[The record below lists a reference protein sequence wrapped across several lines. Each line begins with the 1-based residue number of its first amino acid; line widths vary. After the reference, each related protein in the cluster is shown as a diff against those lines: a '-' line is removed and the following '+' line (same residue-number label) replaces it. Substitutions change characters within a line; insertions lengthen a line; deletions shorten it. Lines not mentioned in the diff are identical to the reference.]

1 MKLILLTQRHLLRLK
16 LIISC
21 LLVCW
26 LNSKA
31 FAQEYTLEINS
42 YGVEEGLPTRYFE
55 SILEDQTGFIW
66 MASKHGLHRFDGI
79 DFKHYP
85 VKHEGQITQAIEGP
99 SQHIWVHRA
108 FLKRTDYNEKLREE
122 RFSVYVFDP
131 KSATDLALEDYLAYP
146 LPFKSYQISS
156 MHSTGNESVLVGTID
171 GKLYELEKDKYI
183 LRHSLPKVESISQL
197 IKVKDGYWL
206 TLSDRIIKIDINWV
220 FNKAIPYNNV
230 IRSNSNGSIIHY
242 NTGHAVYSPVQD
254 RKGQLHALT
263 LDSSKGYLEA
273 RKKLMNKWYTI
284 DGLKKKSYTTN
295 FKHAVFAI
303 EPETLFQYALKEN
316 DNGRKSIVV
325 LNNHGKTLAESPL
338 QINHALFHFIDSK
351 KNLWVTSRRG
361 VHVIKLKKA
370 PFNNYINDLTT
381 DYGIPHASRGIA
393 EINDSTIVI
402 GGSVYPHRVNVKN
415 GEHQQFTSIRQSF
428 AVKQFGE
435 DLWITREYPSVH
447 QINMSTGSII
457 SYDYENDFT
466 VNSDKTDSVQNGGHW
481 SIHKDRYGT
490 IWLGARNGLSI
501 VDSKTQTIKNT
512 STPLS
517 FSKPTVM
524 HIYENNKGLWLAT
537 LKGIYL
543 WDPLDKKV
551 LKHYH
556 PEAAPPYQLPVSDF
570 VHLYEDAEGIFW
582 LSSLSGGLVKW
593 EPETGDYEQYTTEN
607 GLSHNTIYAVYE
619 DHNQNLWIPSYLGIN
634 QFNKVTE
641 NVSYFL
647 TKDGI
652 GHNEFNRIS
661 HYRGHDSTLYFGGEN
676 GATSFHPRDFV
687 PVQPE
692 KSSLVITEIAKRN
705 KKDGLLKD
713 ALIELEETS
722 EITLSA
728 NQSGISL
735 EFRLL
740 NFNLNG
746 KNRYAY
752 KIEGIDADWI
762 YQSTP
767 SVNINKLPF
776 GSYIFLLKANGERG
790 LWTEPIS
797 FQLTVLRPFYLQAW
811 FIILS
816 SFIVLI
822 SIYLLFYLRN
832 RRHLRNERLLKD
844 EVALRTAEIQKQALE
859 LKKLDAAK
867 SQFFANISHELRTPL
882 SLILGPTEQ
891 LIKDKGLSE
900 TQLTQLNRMYRNGKS
915 LSNLVEEILE
925 LSKLEAGKLEVFES
939 PTLLKPYLNRIH
951 SAYESLAFQKG
962 IEYSSEFNFFDQTT
976 LYLDTGKLEKIIN
989 NLLSN
994 ALKFTSKG
1002 GFVKFSVFLEKKSL
1016 RISVEDS
1023 GIGISAKDIHSI
1035 FDRFYQSQVKE
1046 RSRLRGGTGIG
1057 LALVKELT
1065 EALGGTIRVESTPD
1079 KGSHF
1084 EVILPKKEA
1093 KASDILS
1100 DELVE
1105 DLISN
1110 IPQVELTDSID
1121 NGQEFTILIVEDN
1134 QDMRSHIYDLLNK
1147 DYRIIQA
1154 EHGKVALELLKN
1166 QSIDLVITD
1175 VMMPEM
1181 DGFTLF
1187 NRIKSNDLYRGLP
1200 IIMLTALA
1208 EDDDRLNALTIGVDD
1223 YITKPFLA
1231 NELKARVKNLLA
1243 NYQNRN
1249 TGGQI
1254 DINQGSEEALTT
1266 SINIKV
1272 ASQADL
1278 QWIKNLEK
1286 EALSRLTDIDFSMET
1301 LASSQG
1307 ITARHMQRKI
1317 KEITGLK
1324 PNQYV
1329 QTLRLQL
1336 SRSYLERKAFSTVN
1350 EVTKAVG
1357 FQSSKY
1363 FSKLFKEKYGK
1374 NPSEYLN
1381 KPKH

>member
-1 MKLILLTQRHLLRLK
+1 MKLIRLTQRLLLRLK
-16 LIISC
+16 LIILC
-21 LLVCW
+21 LLACW
-26 LNSKA
+26 LSSKA
-31 FAQEYTLEINS
+31 LAQEYTLEINS

-66 MASKHGLHRFDGI
+66 LTSKHGLHRFDGTN
-79 DFKHYP
+79 FKHYP
-85 VKHEGQITQAIEGP
+85 VKHEGQIIRAAEGP
-99 SQHIWVHRA
+99 NQHIWVHRS
-108 FLKRTDYNEKLREE
+108 FLRRTDYNEKLREE
-122 RFSVYVFDP
+122 RFSVYVFDL
-131 KSATDLALEDYLAYP
+131 KSGTDLALEDYLLYP
-146 LPFKSYQISS
+146 LPFKSHQVSS
-156 MHSTGNESVLVGTID
+156 IQSTGNESVLIGTIE
-171 GKLYELEKDKYI
+171 GKLYELNKDKYI
-183 LRHSLPKVESISQL
+183 LRYSLPKVESISQL
-197 IKVKDGYWL
+197 IKVNDGYWL
-206 TLSDRIIKIDINWV
+206 TLSDRFVKIDINWTAH
-220 FNKAIPYNNV
+220 KSIPYNNV
-230 IRSNSNGSIIHY
+230 IRKNANGTILQHNI
-242 NTGHAVYSPVQD
+242 GHVVYSPMQD
-254 RKGQLHALT
+254 KQGQLHALT
-263 LDSSKGYLEA
+263 LDPSQGYIGA

-284 DGLKKKSYTTN
+284 DGLKKKPHPTR

-325 LNNHGKTLAESPL
+325 LDNRGKTLAESPL

-351 KNLWVTSRRG
+351 KNLWITSRTG

-370 PFNNYINDLTT
+370 PFNTYIKDLIT

-393 EINDSTIVI
+393 KINDSIIVI
-402 GGSVYPHRVNVKN
+402 GGSVYPHQINVKN
-415 GEHQQFTSIRQSF
+415 GDHQQFTSIRQSL

-447 QINMSTGSII
+447 QINMSTGSTI
-457 SYDYENDFT
+457 SYNYENEFT

-490 IWLGARNGLSI
+490 IWLGALNGLSI

-517 FSKPTVM
+517 FTKSTVM

-543 WDPLDKKV
+543 WDPLNKKI

-556 PEAAPPYQLPVSDF
+556 PEAASPYRLPVSDF
-570 VHLYEDAEGIFW
+570 VHLYEDAEGVFW
-582 LSSLSGGLVKW
+582 LSSLSGGLIKW
-593 EPETGDYEQYTTEN
+593 KPETGNYEQYTTKN

-661 HYRGHDSTLYFGGEN
+661 HYRGRDSTLYFGGEN

-687 PVQPE
+687 PIQPE

-705 KKDGLLKD
+705 KKDGVLEN
-713 ALIELEETS
+713 ALIELEETNK
-722 EITLSA
+722 ITLSA

-735 EFRLL
+735 EFQLL

-752 KIEGIDADWI
+752 KIEGIDAEWI

-767 SVNINKLPF
+767 SASINKLPY
-776 GSYIFLLKANGERG
+776 GNYTFLLKANGERG

-797 FQLTVLRPFYLQAW
+797 FQLVVLRPFYLQAW

-832 RRHLRNERLLKD
+832 RRHLRNEQLLKD
-844 EVALRTAEIQKQALE
+844 EVALRTAEIQKQAVE

-891 LIKDKGLSE
+891 LIKDKALNE
-900 TQLTQLNRMYRNGKS
+900 TQLRQLNRMYRNGKS

-925 LSKLEAGKLEVFES
+925 LSKLEAGKLEVIES
-939 PTLLKPYLNRIH
+939 PTFLKPFVNRIH

-962 IEYSSEFNFFDQTT
+962 IDYSAELNFFDQAA

-1002 GFVKFSVFLEKKSL
+1002 GFVRLSVFLEKDVL

-1023 GIGISAKDIHSI
+1023 GIGISTKDLNSI
-1035 FDRFYQSQVKE
+1035 FDRFYQSQIKE
-1046 RSRLRGGTGIG
+1046 KARLQGGTGIG

-1065 EALGGTIRVESTPD
+1065 EALGGTIQVESTLN
-1079 KGSHF
+1079 KGSYF
-1084 EVILPKKEA
+1084 EVTLPKKEA
-1093 KASDILS
+1093 KALDILS

-1105 DLISN
+1105 DLIST
-1110 IPQVELTDSID
+1110 IPQVELTNTID
-1121 NGQEFTILIVEDN
+1121 KGHEFTILIVEDN
-1134 QDMRSHIYDLLNK
+1134 QDMRDHIHDLLSN
-1147 DYRIIQA
+1147 DYRIVQA
-1154 EHGKVALELLKN
+1154 EHGKAALALLKN

-1187 NRIKSNDLYRGLP
+1187 NRIKSNDLYRSLP
-1200 IIMLTALA
+1200 VIMLTALA

-1231 NELKARVKNLLA
+1231 DELKARVKNLLT
-1243 NYQNRN
+1243 NYKSRN
-1249 TGGQI
+1249 TAPQLNS
-1254 DINQGSEEALTT
+1254 NQEAEGALTT
-1266 SINIKV
+1266 SINVKV
-1272 ASQADL
+1272 ATQADL
-1278 QWIKNLEK
+1278 DWIKNLEK
-1286 EALSRLTDIDFSMET
+1286 EALSRLTDVDFSMET
-1301 LASSQG
+1301 LAASQG

-1336 SRSYLERKAFSTVN
+1336 SRSYLERKAFTTVN

-1374 NPSEYLN
+1374 NPSEYLG
-1381 KPKH
+1381 